1 MSVFPPKGLG
11 GGSVKGV
18 GCVLRNLCPLVA
30 PALIQITGSC
40 CITFVGTSHL
50 SILTAFHE
58 RYSSRICEEKKLFQ
72 KNVGMENIRQE
83 EDRVP
88 EVL

>member
-1 MSVFPPKGLG
+1 
-11 GGSVKGV
+11 
-18 GCVLRNLCPLVA
+18 
-30 PALIQITGSC
+30 
-40 CITFVGTSHL
+40 VGTSHL